1 MTSELPAGISDV
13 IVGINT
19 EDPSLFQGAFTDD
32 AVVDDWGRTFRGPE
46 AIAGWNRTDNLD
58 KHTRVRVTGYDR
70 HGDAHAVAI
79 DVSGGGF
86 HGAGTFTFRLADDGR
101 VSRLDVT

>member
-1 MTSELPAGISDV
+1 M
-13 IVGINT
+13 
-19 EDPSLFQGAFTDD
+19 
-32 AVVDDWGRTFRGPE
+32 
-46 AIAGWNRTDNLD
+46 
-58 KHTRVRVTGYDR
+58 TGYDR

-86 HGAGTFTFRLADDGR
+86 HGAGTLTFRLADDGR